1 MKWIVTSYYKVTIR
15 VATSSEIFCGGD
27 IMNEDIQSAM
37 NQIKLINNSIEKA
50 KNKGNIIGK
59 MFIYF
64 GIINLVNYILSII
77 SSLFISSFSEF
88 ILIGVIINAIM
99 LATLYLEVRKILK
112 TSRYS
117 TNIYFLGFLRLFVF
131 ITFLLPLILLAA
143 RFFLFY
149 FTDIDPSLFIA
160 QSTKIRVLSNLVLF
174 FYALINFT
182 NLSSLKRNI
191 SLIALAIFMI
201 FVLYVMDIGL
211 NFSLNNYVVSYYLWS
226 IVLNLM
232 FSIGYVIIGIRIRQ
246 KELQNGN

>member
-1 MKWIVTSYYKVTIR
+1 MKWIVTSYFKVTIR

>member
-1 MKWIVTSYYKVTIR
+1 
-15 VATSSEIFCGGD
+15 
-27 IMNEDIQSAM
+27 MNEDIQSAM